1 MISRSP
7 PHSDQWQLHRRDL
20 KQIESTYFSRPIC
33 HVTVYVRAQLHA
45 GKRFLHLPTI
55 LLACSNMRKGA
66 TGTRRGVGLH
76 GATAPRSMNS
86 SSVSFGGLYLK
97 MMGRRRMQ
105 WKQVQAR
112 IPSLLREQ
120 RAHCLG
126 GDANEGAVKLA
137 EGPSST
143 GRSSESLTY

>member
-7 PHSDQWQLHRRDL
+7 PHSDLWRLHRRDL
-20 KQIESTYFSRPIC
+20 KQFEKTELTRPIG

-55 LLACSNMRKGA
+55 LLPCSNMRKGA

-97 MMGRRRMQ
+97 MMGRRKMQ
-105 WKQVQAR
+105 RKQVRAR

-120 RAHCLG
+120 RAHCSV
-126 GDANEGAVKLA
+126 GDANEGTVKLGD
-137 EGPSST
+137 GPF
-143 GRSSESLTY
+143 